1 MDEESKDCDEPW
13 PCPSMVAVESGDH
26 TQLTSKTSKT
36 SKTGTIRVVKKVTT
50 SSVRMSFVYQHHI

>member
-36 SKTGTIRVVKKVTT
+36 GITRVVKKVTT

>member
-26 TQLTSKTSKT
+26 TQLTSKTG
-36 SKTGTIRVVKKVTT
+36 KTGITRVVKKVTT